1 MKRNFENEMW
11 GKTLLSVYRHLSTM
25 ANSIDNLIKR
35 IGINSAFNHSVY
47 NSTIKD
53 SNKIIELT
61 ERKIKIINLKVII
74 ERALN
79 NLRERDLKILMLCY
93 VDNLNYKKII
103 DLLKITER
111 TYFRRKEIAIAC
123 FSEELNQLGFDATKL
138 NQYLKNE
145 NWIKSTYYQ
154 TINSSANKFCKSQD
168 HKQQYK
174 LIKMVLSDFN
184 SEPLS
189 SFCYY

>member
-11 GKTLLSVYRHLSTM
+11 AKTLLSLYRHLHTM

-74 ERALN
+74 EKGLN
-79 NLRERDLKILMLCY
+79 SLKEKDLKILVLAY
-93 VDNLNYKKII
+93 VDGLNYKKII
-103 DLLKITER
+103 ELLGITER
-111 TYFRRKEIAIAC
+111 TYFRRKEVAIANFAENLC
-123 FSEELNQLGFDATKL
+123 SFGFDAKKFS
-138 NQYLKNE
+138 NYLKNE
-145 NWIKSTYYQ
+145 NWIKNTYYQ
-154 TINSSANKFCKSQD
+154 TLNSSATKFNKSQNT
-168 HKQQYK
+168 KQQYK
-174 LIKMVLSDFN
+174 LLKLVLNDFN
-184 SEPLS
+184 SEPLR
-189 SFCYY
+189 SFSYY